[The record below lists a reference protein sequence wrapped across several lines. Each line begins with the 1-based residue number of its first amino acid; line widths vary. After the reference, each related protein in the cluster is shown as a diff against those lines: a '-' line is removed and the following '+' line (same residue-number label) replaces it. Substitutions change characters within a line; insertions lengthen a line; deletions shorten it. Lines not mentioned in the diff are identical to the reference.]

1 MNGRRAGTRQ
11 AHAQRDPTQ
20 WPRRTPRAGPQS
32 AAATATPP
40 PQNRQDGTAEEG
52 AGETAGGAPGEGGG
66 GANLT
71 WGWETRVQAGRRC
84 SLGMRPCWGHRAPPP
99 PDLLP
104 PPANLPAAG
113 TGSAFGLAVP
123 PRRMFPLTSLL
134 TRKKKSS
141 EGFLREALTD
151 HLARLP
157 HPVNLWQSPVLLQ
170 SAPVS

>member
-1 MNGRRAGTRQ
+1 MVGVRARGRHMLSG
-11 AHAQRDPTQ
+11 
-20 WPRRTPRAGPQS
+20 TPRSGHAALRVQVPRVLQPQ
-32 AAATATPP
+32 PP
-40 PQNRQDGTAEEG
+40 PPKNRQDGTAEEG

-71 WGWETRVQAGRRC
+71 WGWETGVQAGRRC

-99 PDLLP
+99 PELLP
-104 PPANLPAAG
+104 PPAK
-113 TGSAFGLAVP
+113 GSAFGLAVP

-134 TRKKKSS
+134 TRMKKPS

-157 HPVNLWQSPVLLQ
+157 RPVYLWQSPVLLQ

>member
-1 MNGRRAGTRQ
+1 MVGVRARGRHMLSG
-11 AHAQRDPTQ
+11 
-20 WPRRTPRAGPQS
+20 TPRSGHAALRVQVPRVLQPQ
-32 AAATATPP
+32 PPHP

-134 TRKKKSS
+134 TRMKKPS